1 MNAIVVRSPRN
12 LSRPRRVAITGR
24 SPVAAMLKSLAAAV
38 VRDVHGA
45 TALADRVPQ
54 EPVAPRPQARWVA
67 SRQVDSP
74 EPPATVAPAAPVES
88 NRIQVRKF
96 WDIFD

>member
-24 SPVAAMLKSLAAAV
+24 SPVAAILKSLTAAV

-45 TALADRVPQ
+45 TTLAVRAQ
-54 EPVAPRPQARWVA
+54 QKPVAPRPQARWLA
-67 SRQVDSP
+67 SRQVESP
-74 EPPATVAPAAPVES
+74 EPPATVAPAAPAES